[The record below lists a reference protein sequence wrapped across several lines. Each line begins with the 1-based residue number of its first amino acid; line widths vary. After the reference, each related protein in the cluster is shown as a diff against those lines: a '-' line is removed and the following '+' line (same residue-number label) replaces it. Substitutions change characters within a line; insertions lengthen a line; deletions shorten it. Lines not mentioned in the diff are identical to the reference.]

1 MKREMTLMELQDI
14 FGSRIRVAL
23 REDLTPEQR
32 KEENE
37 QTNLILEA
45 GRQMIN
51 NADIVMRHETLLAK
65 CKDLKESRMNDL
77 IGE

>member
-14 FGSRIRVAL
+14 FGSRIRITL

-37 QTNLILEA
+37 QTNLILEV

-51 NADIVMRHETLLAK
+51 NADIAMRHETLLAK
-65 CKDLKESRMNDL
+65 CKGLKESRMNDL